1 MTNVRMMRENLID
14 AYIDAT
20 IDDMDT
26 KTLQE
31 IVAETLYDALLDYT
45 DAELQ
50 EEIKEYQPH
59 LLENQA

>member
-14 AYIDAT
+14 AYIDAM

-59 LLENQA
+59 LLES

>member
-1 MTNVRMMRENLID
+1 MTNIRMMRENLID
-14 AYIDAT
+14 AYIDAM

-50 EEIKEYQPH
+50 EEIKEYYPH
-59 LLENQA
+59 LLEN

>member
-1 MTNVRMMRENLID
+1 MTNIRMMRENLID
-14 AYIDAT
+14 AYIDAM

-59 LLENQA
+59 LLES

>member
-20 IDDMDT
+20 IVDMDT

-59 LLENQA
+59 LLEN

>member
-1 MTNVRMMRENLID
+1 MTNIRMMRENLID

-20 IDDMDT
+20 INDMDT

-59 LLENQA
+59 LLES

>member
-1 MTNVRMMRENLID
+1 MTNIRMMRENLID
-14 AYIDAT
+14 AYIDAM

-59 LLENQA
+59 LLEN

>member
-14 AYIDAT
+14 AYIDAM

-59 LLENQA
+59 LLEN